1 MSLKHKLRV
10 MVVDDM
16 TVSRGLLV
24 QSLEDMG
31 LVHVDHHKSGDAALP
46 LLAANPVHL
55 VISDFN
61 MPGMNGLDLLEN
73 LRINQTTKGIGF
85 ILVTGSPTPEIVNRG
100 RKLGLNNIVKKPFTT
115 ATLKSAVETVV
126 GRL

>member
-31 LVHVDHHKSGDAALP
+31 LVHVDHQKSGDAALP
-46 LLAANPVHL
+46 LLAASPVHL

-61 MPGMNGLDLLEN
+61 MPGMNGLDLLER
-73 LRINQTTKGIGF
+73 LRMNQTTKGIGF
-85 ILVTGSPTPEIVNRG
+85 ILVTGSPTPEIIDRG

>member
-31 LVHVDHHKSGDAALP
+31 LVHVEHHKSSDSALP
-46 LLAANPVHL
+46 LLATYPVHL

-73 LRINQTTKGIGF
+73 LRMNQTTKGVGF
-85 ILVTGSPTPEIVNRG
+85 ILVTGSPTPDIMT
-100 RKLGLNNIVKKPFTT
+100 LCLNNFVQMPFTT
-115 ATLKSAVETVV
+115 ATLKTAVETEV